1 MELYRK
7 TSNIL
12 TLAVILFLIGC
23 TNKSL
28 TVIYVNKDANR
39 IEELAA
45 REIRKYIY
53 LRTGELLDVVPWN
66 ESFKIKSNSILVG
79 SMQSGLMRSTGYT

>member
-12 TLAVILFLIGC
+12 NLAVILILTGC

-53 LRTGELLDVVPWN
+53 LRTGELLEVV
-66 ESFKIKSNSILVG
+66 S
-79 SMQSGLMRSTGYT
+79 R